1 MIRRRL
7 LEALDLCAV
16 PVMALALVIA
26 FTQSGAPGRERNFDR
41 KAGAG
46 ATAGGEVMMP
56 LTDLSY
62 GDAQGTLTMPDRR
75 SARNGLNPRQAPPP
89 MAPDFRF

>member
-26 FTQSGAPGRERNFDR
+26 STQGGAPDRERNFDR
-41 KAGAG
+41 KAGVA
-46 ATAGGEVMMP
+46 AGGEVMMR
-56 LTDLSY
+56 LTDLPY
-62 GDAQGTLTMPDRR
+62 GDAQGALTMPDRR
-75 SARNGLNPRQAPPP
+75 SARNGLNPRQVPTPT
-89 MAPDFRF
+89 APDFRF

>member
-26 FTQSGAPGRERNFDR
+26 STQGGAPGRERNLDR
-41 KAGAG
+41 TAGA
-46 ATAGGEVMMP
+46 AAGGEVMMR
-56 LTDLSY
+56 LTDLPY
-62 GDAQGTLTMPDRR
+62 GHAQGASAMPDRR
-75 SARNGLNPRQAPPP
+75 SARNGLNARQAPTPP
-89 MAPDFRF
+89 APDFRF

>member
-26 FTQSGAPGRERNFDR
+26 STQSGAPGRERNLDR
-41 KAGAG
+41 KAGAAPGG
-46 ATAGGEVMMP
+46 AGMVRW
-56 LTDLSY
+56 TDLPY
-62 GDAQGTLTMPDRR
+62 GDAQGASTPPDAR
-75 SARNGLNPRQAPPP
+75 SAQNGLNPHQAPTPRV
-89 MAPDFRF
+89 PDFRF